1 MELPIARGSHSLFL
15 DSCAAHEGQGTC
27 GTPGIA
33 VRSRNV
39 PASLINDPEHW
50 RDRAREKRELAD
62 RLRNERASKLISARG
77 PIVNIIFVLPR
88 IHVAPNALIVRVV
101 TRRPLRRACDI
112 DIITSMPMR
121 PSAYVLHFLCR
132 GCLVSNAV
140 VSLHL
145 SVPE

>member
-50 RDRAREKRELAD
+50 RDRAREKRELAE
-62 RLRNERASKLISARG
+62 RLTNEQAKQTVLRVANEYERLAEQAEERSRGSPQSK
-77 PIVNIIFVLPR
+77 
-88 IHVAPNALIVRVV
+88 
-101 TRRPLRRACDI
+101 
-112 DIITSMPMR
+112 
-121 PSAYVLHFLCR
+121 
-132 GCLVSNAV
+132 
-140 VSLHL
+140 
-145 SVPE
+145 